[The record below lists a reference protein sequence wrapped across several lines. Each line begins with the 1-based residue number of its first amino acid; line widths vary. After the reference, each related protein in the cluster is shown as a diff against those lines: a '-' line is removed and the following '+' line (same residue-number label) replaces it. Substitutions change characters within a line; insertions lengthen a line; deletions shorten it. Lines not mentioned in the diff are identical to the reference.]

1 MKTHKTNKISLKKL
15 TIARINV
22 GTMSLI
28 KGGSSTPETMDT
40 EPLPTVRQFG
50 GPCYHRP

>member
-15 TIARINV
+15 TIARI
-22 GTMSLI
+22 SLGAMDSI
-28 KGGSSTPETMDT
+28 KGGSSVPSIET